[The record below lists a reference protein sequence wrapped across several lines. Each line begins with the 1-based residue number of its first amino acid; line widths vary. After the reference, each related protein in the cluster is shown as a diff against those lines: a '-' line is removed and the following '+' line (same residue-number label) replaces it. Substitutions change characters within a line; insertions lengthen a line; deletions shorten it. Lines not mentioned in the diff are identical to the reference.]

1 MKCNVNTRAMP
12 WSERLHSFMY
22 NNNDGND
29 GQIRK
34 GKRTVSEPKLHDN
47 DLPQ

>member
-1 MKCNVNTRAMP
+1 MSTPMQCHGQSGSAVI
-12 WSERLHSFMY
+12 MY

-34 GKRTVSEPKLHDN
+34 GKRTVSENKLHDH

>member
-1 MKCNVNTRAMP
+1 MLTPMQCHGQ
-12 WSERLHSFMY
+12 SGSSFMY
-22 NNNDGND
+22 NYNDGND

-34 GKRTVSEPKLHDN
+34 GKRTVSEPKLHDH